1 MWKPSLNHVSVIK
14 CGQISKSWRN
24 ASIIGVSSL
33 VNHSD
38 LCLGHFGDVISAT
51 GPFGEGGRRCF
62 IRKKFCF
69 ENTSMVVTTKDVCW
83 INVFVILRAS
93 VVSLPPVG
101 WKSLVRP

>member
-51 GPFGEGGRRCF
+51 
-62 IRKKFCF
+62 
-69 ENTSMVVTTKDVCW
+69 VVADVSYEKS
-83 INVFVILRAS
+83 FVLKILQW
-93 VVSLPPVG
+93 L
-101 WKSLVRP
+101 